1 MHAVKSNKERKGK
14 LTKMG
19 GKNHEKH
26 YRIEEKE
33 MTKKILFFLAAMAIC
48 LPLFAYPILA
58 SVSPPK
64 EGGVL
69 PMINLPVPQSH
80 TARTYL
86 GLSGEGFFTIP
97 QIKAKV
103 VIIEIFSMY
112 CPHCQWEAPKVNELY
127 WAVEKDPDLKGQIKI
142 IGIGAG
148 NSTFEVGIFT
158 EKYQVPFPL
167 FPDEDFSI
175 HEAVGQVRTP
185 YFIGVKIN
193 ADGSHAVFYSKE
205 GGFEEPHQFLKL
217 ILNLSGL

>member
-1 MHAVKSNKERKGK
+1 
-14 LTKMG
+14 
-19 GKNHEKH
+19 
-26 YRIEEKE
+26 
-33 MTKKILFFLAAMAIC
+33 MTKKCLLLLAAMAMC
-48 LPLFAYPILA
+48 LPLFASPILA
-58 SVSPPK
+58 SIAPPE

-69 PMINLPVPQSH
+69 PMINLQVPQSDA
-80 TARTYL
+80 ARNYL

-103 VIIEIFSMY
+103 VIVEIFSMY

-127 WAVEKDPDLKGQIKI
+127 WAVEKDSDLKGQIKI

-148 NSTFEVGIFT
+148 NSSYEVGIFRDN
-158 EKYQVPFPL
+158 YQIPFPL
-167 FPDEDFSI
+167 FPDEDFII

-205 GGFEEPHQFLKL
+205 GGFQEPLQFLKL

>member
-1 MHAVKSNKERKGK
+1 
-14 LTKMG
+14 
-19 GKNHEKH
+19 
-26 YRIEEKE
+26 
-33 MTKKILFFLAAMAIC
+33 MTKNFLLSLAAMAMC
-48 LPLFAYPILA
+48 LPLFTSPILA
-58 SVSPPK
+58 SVSPPE

-80 TARTYL
+80 AVRNYL

-103 VIIEIFSMY
+103 VIVEIFSMY

-127 WAVEKDPDLKGQIKI
+127 WAVEKDSDLKGQIKI

-148 NSTFEVGIFT
+148 NSSYEVGIFR
-158 EKYQVPFPL
+158 ENYQIPFPL
-167 FPDEDFSI
+167 FPDEDFII

-193 ADGSHAVFYSKE
+193 ADGSHTVFYSKE
-205 GGFEEPHQFLKL
+205 GGFEEPHQFLKS
-217 ILNLSGL
+217 ILTLSGL